1 MIELVFR
8 APVTETPTMR
18 RFFDDC
24 LVARDSEGLLQLLP
38 RSEVAG
44 IERFRQLEILTPG
57 KHQLMYPRRLIVE
70 GSCGGWANFKRDGTN
85 ALGEQFPYK
94 FLGGALGDLPMAN
107 AAVLQLFATGGRCR
121 GAGCHN
127 GAGLAYRRMRK
138 REARSAAEK
147 DDFGR
152 TLFPEHFPPPSA
164 RGVAGRMPEVR
175 LAAEDGP
182 AGQDNVG
189 PCAGDLQTELV
200 GRAGRR
206 LWRDTHHPETAVR
219 AARNRDDLQGSCG
232 TLQRIVPDL

>member
-1 MIELVFR
+1 
-8 APVTETPTMR
+8 MR
-18 RFFDDC
+18 RLFDPC
-24 LVARDSEGLLQLLP
+24 FVARGSEDPLQRLP

-44 IERFRQLEILTPG
+44 IERLRQLEILTPG
-57 KHQLMYPRRLIVE
+57 KHQLTYPRRVIVE
-70 GSCGGWANFKRDGTN
+70 SRRGGWANFKRDGTD
-85 ALGEQFPYK
+85 ALGEQFSDK
-94 FLGGALGDLPMAN
+94 FLGGVLGDLPMAN
-107 AAVLQLFATGGRCR
+107 AALLQLFATGGCCR

-152 TLFPEHFPPPSA
+152 TLFSEHFLPPSA
-164 RGVAGRMPEVR
+164 RGFADPMPEAR
-175 LAAEDGP
+175 LAAEDGA
-182 AGQDNVG
+182 AGQDDVG
-189 PCAGDLQTELV
+189 SCAGDLQTELV

-232 TLQRIVPDL
+232 SLQRIVPDL